1 MKFLSMF
8 ATPQRQRQTFLWF
21 GIAMALVLLPSCN
34 STEDP
39 SAKEPVPANQLSPQA
54 RKTMERQKQEAV
66 RIRTLGKVKEEN
78 TLSPYRYV
86 TSTER
91 YAIFGSLVKASSLS
105 RSIHSQG
112 VTLLCPKDEAF
123 EADSNWKTMLRE
135 ENREALDNWVS
146 RHVIPIVMSY
156 GDFKTQVEHLDVNGN
171 VIKVETRGGI
181 TANGARVRSGD
192 VPTENGTII
201 GLDDLLLAPTDA
213 L

>member
-1 MKFLSMF
+1 
-8 ATPQRQRQTFLWF
+8 
-21 GIAMALVLLPSCN
+21 MALVLLPSCN
-34 STEDP
+34 SAGDE
-39 SAKEPVPANQLSPQA
+39 SGKEPVPANQLSPQA
-54 RKTMERQKQEAV
+54 RKTMERQKQEAMRV
-66 RIRTLGKVKEEN
+66 RTLGKVKDEN

-112 VTLLCPKDEAF
+112 VTLLCPKDKAF
-123 EADSNWKTMLRE
+123 EADSNWKTLLRE

-146 RHVIPIVMSY
+146 RHVIPMVMSY
-156 GDFKTQVEHLDVNGN
+156 GDFKSKEEHLDLNGN
-171 VIKVETRGGI
+171 PIMMETRGGI

-192 VPTENGTII
+192 VSTENGTVI
-201 GLDDLLLAPTDA
+201 GLDDLLMAPTDA